1 LRGGAAFAA
10 ASLALLVAACGG
22 RERAHRREEART
34 DERSAATAEGLPP
47 DASLP
52 SKTVKVY
59 FPSSSGES
67 LVTEDREIF
76 ETASPVDRAK
86 QILAELLSGP
96 TGEGAVAAV
105 PKGTTLKQVYVLSDG
120 TAYANFSSEL
130 SEGIGGSSDEILAI
144 YSIVD
149 SLALNVPEIRRV
161 AILVDGKGRGT
172 LAGHIDIRRPFRPD
186 RDAG

>member
-1 LRGGAAFAA
+1 LRGRAARAA
-10 ASLALLVAACGG
+10 ASLALLAVACRGG
-22 RERAHRREEART
+22 DRAQRGDAPRSEERPAA
-34 DERSAATAEGLPP
+34 SAETAP

-52 SKTVKVY
+52 SRTIKLY

-96 TGEGAVAAV
+96 SGDGAIAAV
-105 PKGTTLKQVYVLSDG
+105 PKGTTLKQVYVLADG

-130 SEGIGGSSDEILAI
+130 SAGIGGSSDEILAI

-186 RDAG
+186 RQAS